1 MFSVIGPFFLSRV
14 RVMTVEGMGTAIKH
28 TLADRC
34 VKTDQVV
41 HSQGGSRRRHI
52 APAAAK
58 LRDKTP
64 TRETASRLPLA
75 QETDAGYFGLRRLA
89 KDSPMPSKAQVTT
102 HSAPSARPEPASHEH
117 IARLAKALAHPAR
130 VRIVETLL
138 RRKTCIGCDI
148 VEEIG
153 LAASTTSEHLRILKE
168 AGIIIGE
175 IERPRV
181 CYSLEPAAV
190 APLLAF
196 LEAVQAGPVPV
207 LPE

>member
-1 MFSVIGPFFLSRV
+1 
-14 RVMTVEGMGTAIKH
+14 
-28 TLADRC
+28 
-34 VKTDQVV
+34 
-41 HSQGGSRRRHI
+41 
-52 APAAAK
+52 
-58 LRDKTP
+58 
-64 TRETASRLPLA
+64 
-75 QETDAGYFGLRRLA
+75 
-89 KDSPMPSKAQVTT
+89 MPSRPGVVTRT
-102 HSAPSARPEPASHEH
+102 NASGTFSPPGPEK

-138 RRKTCIGCDI
+138 RRTTCIGCDI

-181 CYSLEPAAV
+181 CYSLDPQAV
-190 APLLAF
+190 APLVAF
-196 LEAVQAGPVPV
+196 LEAVEAGPVPA